1 MRPLPRRLDPAG
13 PIVSYLE
20 FVAKLS
26 PDMGL
31 LATEVR
37 DALVR
42 VFNTPDGQIL
52 MDLLD
57 KATVEYAMHPLSDA
71 RACEALNAQRQIALD
86 LRRIVSNDGRDK
98 SGPSR

>member
-1 MRPLPRRLDPAG
+1 MRQLPRRLDPAG
-13 PIVSYLE
+13 PVVSYLE
-20 FVAKLS
+20 FVAKLG
-26 PDMGL
+26 PEMAA
-31 LATEVR
+31 LAKEATAAVT
-37 DALVR
+37 R
-42 VFNTPDGQIL
+42 VFNTPDGQVL

-98 SGPSR
+98 SGTSR